1 MHNQSTKRAT
11 VARLPAGRRG
21 RLYLALALAGVL
33 GASGIAGTALT
44 STSIPALAA
53 TGSQAFQYSPIDF
66 ADLVE
71 QVEPAVVSITVTRDG
86 QPVEVDPEALPRF
99 PEFPE
104 GSPFREF
111 FERFGRGPGQG
122 DPGQR
127 RGMQPPMLA
136 QGSGFIIS
144 EDGYVVSNNHVV
156 DGGGDVKIVTADRKS
171 YTADLIGVDPKTDL
185 ALLKIKSDDKF
196 RFVKFS
202 DKEPRVGEWVV
213 AVGNPFGLGGTVT
226 TGIISGTGRQ
236 IGSGPYDDYLQIDAA
251 MNRGNSG
258 GPAFNLDGEVAG
270 VNTAIFSPS
279 GGSVGIGFA
288 IPAKIAKDII
298 EDLKDDG
305 KIVRGWLGVRIQEV
319 TEDIAESL
327 GLDKAE
333 GALVTEVTKGSP
345 AEKAGLVIGDTVL
358 DLNGQ
363 PVRDPRDL
371 AVKVAGIKPGGTVE
385 LGLLRDGA
393 RTTQAVEIGVMPGG
407 DVAASKP
414 AAPPKPERTSLS
426 TLGLSLTTAG
436 DGGSG
441 VVVADVDP
449 QGPAGVKGIQPGD
462 RILEIAGK
470 SVTSVTD
477 VQDRLKEAEGKGR
490 KTVLFLVQSSEGQRF
505 VALQLGNA

>member
-1 MHNQSTKRAT
+1 MHTPSTERAT
-11 VARLPAGRRG
+11 VTRVPAGRRG

-86 QPVEVDPEALPRF
+86 QPVEIDPETLPRF

-111 FERFGRGPGQG
+111 FERFGRGPDQG
-122 DPGQR
+122 DRQGR
-127 RGMQPPMLA
+127 RGGMRPRQLA
-136 QGSGFIIS
+136 QGSGFIVS

-156 DGGGDVKIVTADRKS
+156 DGGGDIKIVTADRKTYS
-171 YTADLIGVDPKTDL
+171 AELIGVDPRSDL
-185 ALLKIKSDDKF
+185 ALLKIESDDKLK
-196 RFVKFS
+196 FVKFS
-202 DKEPRVGEWVV
+202 NKEPRVGDWVV

-226 TGIISGTGRQ
+226 TGIISGRGRQ

-251 MNRGNSG
+251 INRGNSG
-258 GPAFNLDGEVAG
+258 GPAFNLDGEVIG

-288 IPAKIAKDII
+288 IPAKIASSVV

-305 KIVRGWLGVRIQEV
+305 KVVRGWLGVRIQQV
-319 TEDIAESL
+319 TEDIADSL
-327 GLDKAE
+327 DLDRAA
-333 GALVTEVTKGSP
+333 GAIVTEVTEGSP
-345 AEKAGLVIGDTVL
+345 AEKAGLTVGDTVL
-358 DLNGQ
+358 ELNGQ
-363 PVRDPRDL
+363 PVEDPRDL
-371 AVKVAGIKPGGTVE
+371 AVKVAGIEPGRKAELVILRNGVRKTQSVEIGTLPGENVAA
-385 LGLLRDGA
+385 A
-393 RTTQAVEIGVMPGG
+393 RTT
-407 DVAASKP
+407 
-414 AAPPKPERTSLS
+414 PPKAERTSLS
-426 TLGLSLTTAG
+426 TLGLTLSPAS
-436 DGGSG
+436 GGENG
-441 VVVADVDP
+441 VVVADVEPD
-449 QGPAGVKGIQPGD
+449 GPAAVKGIQPGD

-470 SVTSVTD
+470 SVTSVAD
-477 VQDRLKEAEGKGR
+477 VRDRLKEAEGKGR